1 MGKAKHLKDTR
12 NSTQRSASLIW
23 TKKQHEEKISNDG
36 KEYHDSL
43 CASFFAFCFFS
54 FLCPSLQGHG
64 IRYTARFHAPV
75 AENSAKKRP
84 FVKQKESKQYSLTCS
99 GARRSGCSEAAA
111 DGLHTDRQIA
121 AGVPLDGI
129 VVVRVERL
137 QEWPFC
143 LALFSSHAYCFQDI
157 GHCYV

>member
-1 MGKAKHLKDTR
+1 MTPSVL
-12 NSTQRSASLIW
+12 L
-23 TKKQHEEKISNDG
+23 
-36 KEYHDSL
+36 
-43 CASFFAFCFFS
+43 FFAFCFFS
-54 FLCPSLQGHG
+54 ILCPSLQGHG
-64 IRYTARFHAPV
+64 IRYTARVHAPV

-137 QEWPFC
+137 QKTSTDNIGERVPTQAQC
-143 LALFSSHAYCFQDI
+143 GLVLASDEGYNQ
-157 GHCYV
+157 